1 MPTHTES
8 PKWQPHTATGAGRQ
22 VRSPGDDF
30 YLCPDPF
37 PEMAPRGGKI
47 EEERWI
53 PSCHKEAALLDPTG
67 DARRNQVLPTLA
79 GVWIVPGLLLGE
91 PPGVLTI
98 TGTLMDEVSR
108 HGVWIE
114 RDLRCGPFCQGDR
127 DVLWDGKSCVSAK
140 AAHVDGFGTESVLEP
155 ASEEPGTQA

>member
-8 PKWQPHTATGAGRQ
+8 PKWHPQTATGAGRQ

-67 DARRNQVLPTLA
+67 DARRNRFSPH
-79 GVWIVPGLLLGE
+79 WPGCGLSPDSCLGNLQE
-91 PPGVLTI
+91 
-98 TGTLMDEVSR
+98 
-108 HGVWIE
+108 
-114 RDLRCGPFCQGDR
+114 F
-127 DVLWDGKSCVSAK
+127 
-140 AAHVDGFGTESVLEP
+140 
-155 ASEEPGTQA
+155 